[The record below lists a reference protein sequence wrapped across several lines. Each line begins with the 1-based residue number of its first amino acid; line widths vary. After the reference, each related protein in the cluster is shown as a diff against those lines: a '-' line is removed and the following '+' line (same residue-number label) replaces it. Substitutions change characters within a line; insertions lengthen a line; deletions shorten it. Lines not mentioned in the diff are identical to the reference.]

1 MHPVGDEQAALLC
14 TPGELLQASGT
25 CFFRVETLL
34 EISSLWSS
42 KEFTLE
48 FPTTPFGSSSHFV
61 VVNEHIRGLAIDRRA
76 LCTLGK
82 LSTTELYPQH
92 TKKCFFFKKKKSNF
106 LVLLDLIM
114 NTATWK

>member
-25 CFFRVETLL
+25 CFFRVETLP

-48 FPTTPFGSSSHFV
+48 LLTTPFGSSSHFV
-61 VVNEHIRGLAIDRRA
+61 VSEHIRALHLWGLAIDPRA

-92 TKKCFFFKKKKSNF
+92 TQSA
-106 LVLLDLIM
+106 L
-114 NTATWK
+114 